1 MTQAEAR
8 IGKPEKEGSVLPA
21 LLIVGFAL
29 ALGAVASYAPPATG
43 EMAVVFPPG
52 TGEKAAYAA
61 ILSAG
66 GRFVAPT
73 RLDNIAVAYADRPDF
88 AERVRALG
96 GLFTLAAR
104 GLCTPLKGT
113 AS

>member
-1 MTQAEAR
+1 MTQARAD
-8 IGKPEKEGSVLPA
+8 IAKTDKASLLPA
-21 LLIVGFAL
+21 LLIAGFAL
-29 ALGAVASYAPPATG
+29 AFGAVASYAPPATG
-43 EMAVVFPPG
+43 GMAVVFAPG
-52 TGEKAAYAA
+52 TGEKAAYRA
-61 ILSAG
+61 ILAAG

-73 RLDNIAVAYADRPDF
+73 RLDNVAVAYAQTPDF
-88 AERVRALG
+88 AERVRAFG

>member
-1 MTQAEAR
+1 MKTGVRANAAKADR
-8 IGKPEKEGSVLPA
+8 GSILPA
-21 LLIVGFAL
+21 LAIAGFAL
-29 ALGAVASYAPPATG
+29 AVASVAYFAPPDTG
-43 EMAVVFPPG
+43 EMAVVFLPG
-52 TGEKAAYAA
+52 TSEKAAYAA

-73 RLDNIAVAYADRPDF
+73 RIDNIAVAFANSPDF

-104 GLCTPLKGT
+104 GLCTPSKGS

>member
-1 MTQAEAR
+1 MTQAKAD
-8 IGKPEKEGSVLPA
+8 IGRPEKGSILPA
-21 LLIVGFAL
+21 LLIAGFAL
-29 ALGAVASYAPPATG
+29 AFGAIASYAPPPTG
-43 EMAVVFPPG
+43 EMAVVFAPG
-52 TGEKAAYAA
+52 TGEKAAYYA

-73 RLDNIAVAYADRPDF
+73 RLDNVAVAYADKPDF
-88 AERVRALG
+88 TERVRALG